1 MILTIDIGNTNISL
15 TIFSENKIVKNQ
27 TLNTDVIKKSSD
39 SNKILKKY
47 FISKF
52 TISGV
57 IISSVVP
64 ELDEIFKF
72 NIQKSLSISPVF
84 VSDLKAKLRIP
95 TLINNK
101 KEIGSDR
108 LVNVIYS
115 LNLFKPPI
123 LIVDL
128 GTATTIDYL
137 NKKSIYEGGIIAPGI
152 DLSLNSLFKYTSKL
166 PLIKFKKTKS
176 VIGNN
181 TKNAIKSGFYW
192 GYVSLINGLVKKIKD
207 EKKIKPKIVLTGGN
221 CLYFKDLID
230 DVCLI
235 DRFFIVKGLN
245 YIYNYKIKN
254 E

>member
-15 TIFSENKIVKNQ
+15 SIFLVNKIVKSK
-27 TLNTDVIKKSSD
+27 THNTDLIKKSS
-39 SNKILKKY
+39 NATQILLEN

-52 TISGV
+52 SINGV

-64 ELDEIFKF
+64 ELDKIFRLK
-72 NIQKSLSISPVF
+72 IKKILSISPIF
-84 VSDLKAKLRIP
+84 VSDLKKKLKIK
-95 TLINNK
+95 TLIK
-101 KEIGSDR
+101 KKREIGSDR

-123 LIVDL
+123 LIVDF

-137 NKKSIYEGGIIAPGI
+137 NKNSIYEGGIIAPGI
-152 DLSLNSLFKYTSKL
+152 DLSLNSLFEYTSKL

-176 VIGNN
+176 LIGNN
-181 TKNAIKSGFYW
+181 TKNAINSGFYW
-192 GYVSLINGLVKKIKD
+192 GYVSLINGLIKRIKK

-221 CLYFKDLID
+221 CSYFKGLIE

-245 YIYNYKIKN
+245 YIYNYKIIN